1 MGRPAREA
9 VASPAQ
15 CRGLPGELLCDWPA
29 GILAAPMKILLT
41 ISALLALVCVA
52 SAKPGWLDNFNRA
65 KAQAKAEN
73 KRILLDFTGSD
84 WCPNCKT
91 LAKEV
96 FSQKEF
102 QAYAAKNLV
111 LMEVDFP
118 QFRLPESVKNQNEQ
132 LKAKYKVEVL
142 PTLVVLDSSGRKL

>member
-1 MGRPAREA
+1 
-9 VASPAQ
+9 
-15 CRGLPGELLCDWPA
+15 
-29 GILAAPMKILLT
+29 MKILLT
-41 ISALLALVCVA
+41 IGAFLSFICLA
-52 SAKPGWLDNFNRA
+52 SAKTGWVDNFDRA

-118 QFRLPESVKNQNEQ
+118 QFRLPDAVKKQNEQ
-132 LKAKYKVEVL
+132 LGAKYKVEVL
-142 PTLVVLDSSGRKL
+142 PTLVVLDASGRKLGQFNYEEGSGPKAFIRTLEHLRK

>member
-1 MGRPAREA
+1 
-9 VASPAQ
+9 
-15 CRGLPGELLCDWPA
+15 
-29 GILAAPMKILLT
+29 MKILLT
-41 ISALLALVCVA
+41 ITAFLSFICLA
-52 SAKPGWLDNFNRA
+52 SAKTGWLDNFDRA

-84 WCPNCKT
+84 WCPTCKK
-91 LAKEV
+91 LSKEV

-118 QFRLPESVKNQNEQ
+118 QFRLPESVRNQNEQ
-132 LKAKYKVEVL
+132 LKARYKVEVL
-142 PTLVVLDSSGRKL
+142 PTLVVLDASGRKLKQFNYDEGSGAKAFIQTVDRVRK

>member
-1 MGRPAREA
+1 MGRAACEA
-9 VASPAQ
+9 VAP
-15 CRGLPGELLCDWPA
+15 GTILGTLLGELLCDRAA
-29 GILAAPMKILLT
+29 GILPAPMKTLLT

-52 SAKPGWLDNFNRA
+52 SAKPGWLDNIDRA

-102 QAYAAKNLV
+102 QAYAAK
-111 LMEVDFP
+111 
-118 QFRLPESVKNQNEQ
+118 
-132 LKAKYKVEVL
+132 
-142 PTLVVLDSSGRKL
+142 